1 MGLGGGASGTQ
12 GPACCGG
19 LRHPRRKSWIVL
31 TPYPSARSPQ
41 TIAETAIVL
50 KALRVPLR
58 QASRSGPSAPQL
70 VQAARRSRAGCTSV
84 QERELT
90 GNTAG
95 CVVRSRRRRA
105 TLAPCPETS
114 VSRVGACREGPT
126 TFGAGPRR
134 RIRAPRHVGGA
145 AGCVIACQSYT
156 RYRMTR
162 PTNVQRRRAWS
173 NRKATAGPRT
183 TARES
188 QLLVTDRRT
197 PTVRTARAITTRR
210 NFEAGGDDPGDD
222 SFSSAGALP
231 NPQETRAARYA
242 HAGEPPQGSP

>member
-41 TIAETAIVL
+41 TIAETAIL
-50 KALRVPLR
+50 LRALRVPLR
-58 QASRSGPSAPQL
+58 QASRSGPPAPRL

-90 GNTAG
+90 GNAAG
-95 CVVRSRRRRA
+95 YVVRSLRRRA

-162 PTNVQRRRAWS
+162 PTNVQTSTSMVEPES
-173 NRKATAGPRT
+173 NGWAA
-183 TARES
+183 
-188 QLLVTDRRT
+188 
-197 PTVRTARAITTRR
+197 
-210 NFEAGGDDPGDD
+210 DD
-222 SFSSAGALP
+222 S
-231 NPQETRAARYA
+231 ARKSTA
-242 HAGEPPQGSP
+242 CDGSPHANRANCTSDHYKTQLRGGGR